1 MNITIS
7 IANISN
13 GNGTERAVTNLANL
27 LVKYYDYR
35 VTILSI
41 FSKKTDKPYFDL
53 EPQVQVVHLE
63 QSLSSIISRQKA
75 YYFMNREIKKLCKI
89 EDVNIAIGTD
99 YGNNIAIAK
108 LPKRIKK
115 ICCAHLNYDSV
126 TGYGRFFR
134 KIWYKKADAVVLL
147 TNADASHYTFL
158 RDNQKFVIPNSLSF
172 MTDLTADMTKKRIIC
187 VGRLNYQKG
196 FDILIENG
204 QKLRDKIPD
213 WKIDI
218 YGSGDEKDKLLKL
231 IEKNNLN
238 EFIEIHEP
246 VKEIQEELLSSSL
259 YLMTSRYEGL
269 PMVLLEAKSCGLPI
283 VAFDCPEGPADVIKN
298 NEDGYMVPLYDVD
311 ALFEKVELLANNIEQ
326 RKQFSKKAKENSLEF
341 STENIAKKWN
351 SILKILMENN

>member
-27 LVKYYDYR
+27 LVKYYNYK

-41 FSKKTDKPYFDL
+41 FSKKTDKPYFSL
-53 EPQVQVVHLE
+53 EPQVQVIHLG
-63 QSLSSIISRQKA
+63 QSLNSIISRQKA
-75 YYFMNREIKKLCKI
+75 YYFMSKEIKRLYRI
-89 EDVNIAIGTD
+89 DDVNIAIGTD
-99 YGNNIAIAK
+99 YGNNIAISK
-108 LPKRIKK
+108 LSKKIKK

-134 KIWYKKADAVVLL
+134 KIWYKKSDAVVLL
-147 TNADASHYTFL
+147 TNADAAHYTFL
-158 RDNQKFVIPNSLSF
+158 KNNQIFVIPNSLSF
-172 MTDLTADMTKKRIIC
+172 VSDFTADMTKKRIIC

-204 QKLRDKIPD
+204 KKLKERIPD

-218 YGSGDEKDKLLKL
+218 FGSGE
-231 IEKNNLN
+231 EKNKLEELIKKNELE

-246 VKEIQEELLSSSL
+246 IKKIQEELLSSSL

-269 PMVLLEAKSCGLPI
+269 PMVLLEAKCCGLPI
-283 VAFDCPEGPADVIKN
+283 VAFDCPEGPADIIKN

-311 ALFEKVELLANNIEQ
+311 ALFEKVELLANNIEL
-326 RKQFSKKAKENSLEF
+326 RKRFSMKAKVNSLEF
-341 STENIAKKWN
+341 SEENIAKKWKQ
-351 SILKILMENN
+351 LLEKI